1 MHCISLHYRAFCP
14 RHSRSSRIT
23 SQPRHPA
30 GLRKIASVVLHQ
42 KRERITARPAGKAVK
57 QSFGFTH
64 LQRRLFVGVKRA
76 ESGMAAT
83 LLPKREVAANDTDN
97 IQIVVHDC
105 LLSVVFSGLQ
115 KRVKLGLR
123 AISAMPVCAFRLFS
137 TCTISRL
144 LMSLPLLSFVIF
156 QREGL

>member
-57 QSFGFTH
+57 QAFGLTH
-64 LQRRLFVGVKRA
+64 LQRRFFVGVKRT
-76 ESGMAAT
+76 EPRMAAT
-83 LLPKREVAANDTDN
+83 PLLQREVAADDTDN
-97 IQIVVHDC
+97 IQIMIHARM
-105 LLSVVFSGLQ
+105 LLVGFSGFQ
-115 KRVKLGLR
+115 KRL
-123 AISAMPVCAFRLFS
+123 
-137 TCTISRL
+137 
-144 LMSLPLLSFVIF
+144 
-156 QREGL
+156 